1 MIKKKVKHL
10 LANKDKAI
18 QYPLVDDP
26 VGNVPNTAGNGAS
39 SAGESDSDSAGD
51 EENSAVCNI
60 S

>member
-18 QYPLVDDP
+18 QYPLVND
-26 VGNVPNTAGNGAS
+26 VAAS
-39 SAGESDSDSAGD
+39 SLNTETGNEGDGSDSDDVGNED
-51 EENSAVCNI
+51 NSAVCNI

>member
-26 VGNVPNTAGNGAS
+26 AGAGNGVN